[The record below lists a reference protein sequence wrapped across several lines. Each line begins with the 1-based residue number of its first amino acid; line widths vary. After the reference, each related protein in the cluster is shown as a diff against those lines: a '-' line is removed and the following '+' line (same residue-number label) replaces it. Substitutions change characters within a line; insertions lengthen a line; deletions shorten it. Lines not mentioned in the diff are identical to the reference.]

1 MLLLLDTLIDA
12 SCCSALSL
20 SVLSRSNASSNFRMR
35 SSAFSVMLLVCELM
49 LMLDDQLFVEHADL
63 AVSVA
68 VDLCDLAVTCGDD
81 EPDPDLREFCDR
93 CVRCDLF
100 ERCVLLPLAFAF
112 MCLFAC
118 SICALSNAFKRTSVN
133 FK

>member
-1 MLLLLDTLIDA
+1 
-12 SCCSALSL
+12 
-20 SVLSRSNASSNFRMR
+20 
-35 SSAFSVMLLVCELM
+35 MLLVCELM

-81 EPDPDLREFCDR
+81 EPDPDLCEFCDR

-100 ERCVLLPLAFAF
+100 ERCVPLPLAFAF

-118 SICALSNAFKRTSVN
+118 SICALLARAVLFCLSDHVGGELLPSSLPR
-133 FK
+133 